1 MGRRSGR
8 HRPLGRIGTIALLAL
23 SAGCTGGG
31 STSPAPGQ
39 GNGGGGGTGGGTSG
53 SPASWGSHVLGI
65 VETEPADRAV
75 QVGLSPTLR
84 VVFDSELA
92 VETLSFED
100 TRLTRVGDGSEVPLR
115 TEVGTDGREAR
126 FEPTRPLE
134 PATDYVLALSPL
146 TADQDGRVLD
156 RVATIGFRTEDS
168 SPPAVASW
176 DFQDPGRAL
185 GPGAWIALRFDEEL
199 APETVLGSTI
209 RLSGSSGQVID
220 ADLEVDGADVR
231 CTPHRDVA
239 GSTDVI
245 VSVRGIRDR
254 SGNRMEIPWSTT
266 VRTGADNTGP
276 RLVSVWP
283 DDPTVTPG
291 PRAPARAVFD
301 ESLAGPDPDTQ
312 FVAVDALSGHSL
324 PYKAFASR
332 DGHTIHFLPTSDVP
346 AGTQVEIRPNGDGI
360 QAVDASGNSGDGMPT
375 ITFVVG
381 SDRNAPRPLTTHP
394 DDGSSS
400 FARWE
405 ALRVRFDE
413 AIDEHSIG
421 IAASA
426 LRDDE
431 GCLVALHAPALER
444 GGTELVLRPSTH
456 LEADALYTLS
466 IPASLDGLRDRSGN
480 PVTTSITATFRT
492 HPNSA
497 PPGLWSFPADGAVG
511 VALDAT
517 IVLVCDEPIAPPTGP
532 DAISILRPDGSAV
545 DGRWSQGALPTT
557 IRFSATAPWA
567 PGAEHRVVVRA
578 GLDGLRTREGIGW
591 PDEIT
596 NAFRTGYRVD
606 LDPPSAQIQLAGVT
620 GNHAENR
627 TFARAGFSVTV
638 ADPAQGDPGF
648 DPAGCTLEI
657 LGPSGQVLANEIA
670 TNARATPTGLTFRI
684 PIASPLPLGA
694 ITVRAT
700 AADLSGNRSTTAELR
715 FDAAERTAEA
725 LPFETTQV
733 VWVRTGLDRDG
744 NGRADFDDDLHRLGL
759 LAAGDPLGQN
769 DRLRAIMIDGVLAR
783 ARELFGR
790 DRNGAPLD
798 ADPVPIR
805 LSARE
810 PIGVAHMQ
818 IACGGFDPEGSAGR
832 RAGDASTGVLGRAWF
847 DYRNATPNERN
858 TSLDPGLGVFPA
870 ELWLFETRVHRDV
883 YPSFVTAYAQL
894 FLGLAPDLGGTPAGL
909 HPRDAEALAP
919 GFDPATGSAAASAR
933 YHAVFAAAD
942 AWATAVG
949 TILAHEVGHSV
960 GLTATGADAAGL
972 HGDASLHNVAAS
984 NRDVMAAALGFD
996 ALTALAFRFRPLND
1010 AYLRQAVMLR

>member
-8 HRPLGRIGTIALLAL
+8 HRPLGRFGAIALLAL

-31 STSPAPGQ
+31 SGSPAAGQ
-39 GNGGGGGTGGGTSG
+39 GAGGGGNTGGGASG

-65 VETEPADRAV
+65 TETEPVDRAV

-84 VVFDSELA
+84 VVFDAELA
-92 VETLSFED
+92 AETLSLED
-100 TRLTRVGDGSEVPLR
+100 TRLIRSGDGSEVPLR
-115 TEVGTDGREAR
+115 TGLGPDRREAR
-126 FEPTRPLE
+126 FEPTHPLE

-156 RVATIGFRTEDS
+156 RIASIGFRTEDS
-168 SPPAVASW
+168 TPPVVASW
-176 DFQDPGRAL
+176 DFLDPGRTL
-185 GPGAWIALRFDEEL
+185 GPAAGIVLRFDEEL
-199 APETVLGSTI
+199 APETVFDSTV
-209 RLSGSSGQVID
+209 RLSETNGQAIAV
-220 ADLEVDGADVR
+220 DLEVDGDRVR

-239 GSTDVI
+239 GTTDII
-245 VSVRGIRDR
+245 VSVRSIRDR
-254 SGNRMEIPWSTT
+254 SGNRMETPWSTT
-266 VRTGADNTGP
+266 VRTGADATGP
-276 RLVSVWP
+276 RLVAVWP

-312 FVAVDALSGHSL
+312 FVAVDAVTGHPL

-332 DGHTIHFLPTSDVP
+332 DARTIHFLPTSDI
-346 AGTQVEIRPNGDGI
+346 ATGTQVEIRPIGDGVH
-360 QAVDASGNSGDGMPT
+360 AMDASGNLGDGMPT
-375 ITFVVG
+375 LAFVVG
-381 SDRNAPRPLTTHP
+381 ADRDAPRPLAVHP
-394 DDGSSS
+394 DDGSST

-413 AIDEHSIG
+413 AIDELSIAV
-421 IAASA
+421 AASSV
-426 LRDDE
+426 RDDE
-431 GCLVALHAPALER
+431 GCLVALETPTLER
-444 GGTELVLRPSTH
+444 GGTELVLRPTES
-456 LEADALYTLS
+456 LDPDARYTFS
-466 IPASLDGLRDRSGN
+466 IPASLEGLRDRNGN
-480 PVTTSITATFRT
+480 PVAAPIHVEFRT
-492 HPNSA
+492 NLISA
-497 PPGLWSFPADGAVG
+497 PPGLWSFPRDGAVG
-511 VALDAT
+511 VALDASL
-517 IVLVCDEPIAPPTGP
+517 VLVCDEPIAPPARPG
-532 DAISILRPDGSAV
+532 AVSVLRPDGSEV
-545 DGRWSQGALPTT
+545 EGRWIQGALPTA
-557 IRFSATAPWA
+557 IRFTATAPWA
-567 PGAEHRVVVRA
+567 AGSEHRVVVHT
-578 GLDGLRTREGIGW
+578 GLDGLRTLGGLGW
-591 PDEIT
+591 PDERSH
-596 NAFRTGYRVD
+596 AFRTGYRVD
-606 LDPPSAQIQLAGVT
+606 VDPPSAQIQLAGVT

-627 TFARAGFSVTV
+627 VFARAGFAVTV

-648 DPAGCTLEI
+648 DPSACTLEI
-657 LGPSGQVLANEIA
+657 LGAGGRVLASEIA
-670 TNARATPTGLTFRI
+670 ALAQATPLGLTLRI

-694 ITVRAT
+694 ITVRAI
-700 AADLSGNRSTTAELR
+700 AADLSGNRSSTAELR
-715 FDAAERTAEA
+715 FDAAERTAET

-744 NGRADFDDDLHRLGL
+744 NGRPDFEDDLHRLGL
-759 LAAGDPLGQN
+759 LAHGDPLGQN

-790 DRNGAPLD
+790 DRNGAPID
-798 ADPVPIR
+798 QEPVPIR

-810 PIGVAHMQ
+810 PVGVAHMQ
-818 IACGGFDPEGSAGR
+818 IACGGFDPEGAAGR

-883 YPSFVTAYAQL
+883 YPSFVTSYAQL

-949 TILAHEVGHSV
+949 TILAHEIGHSV